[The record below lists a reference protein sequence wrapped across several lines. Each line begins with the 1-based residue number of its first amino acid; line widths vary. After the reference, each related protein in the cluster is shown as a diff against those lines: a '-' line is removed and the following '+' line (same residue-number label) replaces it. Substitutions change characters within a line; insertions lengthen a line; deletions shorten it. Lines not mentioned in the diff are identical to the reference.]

1 MDNLNEQITI
11 GKRLKQIT
19 AKVRSEKEIENFT
32 KVLMD
37 AAEDGKSRVVFTD
50 LRQYLNSLIMAGTV
64 WDWLKTQ
71 ELGVSGSINQNTG
84 AYEFTIFWE

>member
-1 MDNLNEQITI
+1 MDNLNNQITL
-11 GKRLKQIT
+11 GKKLRQIT
-19 AKVRSEKEIENFT
+19 AKVKADKEIENFT
-32 KVLMD
+32 KVLTD

-64 WDWLKTQ
+64 WDWLKSQ
-71 ELGVSGSINQNTG
+71 DLGVSGAINQNNG